1 MSSNETGLG
10 PTLRAW
16 RDRLTPGEAGLPA
29 GRSRRAAGLR
39 REELSELAG
48 ISVDYLVRLEQGR
61 AATPSPQ
68 VVSALARALRLTGNE
83 REHLYRLAGLEPPHD
98 GRISDHIPPG
108 VQRVLTQLGQAPV
121 GVFAADWRL
130 IWWNRGWTAL
140 IGDPSPAAPEDRN
153 LVRSRFPS
161 PADRGRLSPRLIISD
176 NAEATDAAVVA
187 DLRWASA
194 RYPDDPRLTGLIA
207 SRLEGNPRFA
217 EVWHS
222 GVVGRHTEDRKTV
235 RHPEIGDI
243 EVDCDVVSYG
253 GSDLKLV
260 IYSAVPG
267 SEDETKLALALV
279 NGAALSR

>member
-61 AATPSPQ
+61 AATPSAQ
-68 VVSALARALRLTGNE
+68 VVSSLARALRLTGDE
-83 REHLYRLAGLEPPHD
+83 RAHLYRLAGLEPPHD

-108 VQRVLTQLGQAPV
+108 VQRVLTQLGPAPA

-140 IGDPSPAAPEDRN
+140 IGDPSPVAPEDRN
-153 LVRSRFPS
+153 LVRSRFP
-161 PADRGRLSPRLIISD
+161 AGTDRGQLSSRPIISE
-176 NAEATDAAVVA
+176 NAAATDLAVVA

-194 RYPDDPRLTGLIA
+194 RYPDDPRLTGLIR
-207 SRLEGNPRFA
+207 SRLDGNPRFA
-217 EVWHS
+217 QVWHS
-222 GVVGRHTEDRKTV
+222 GAVGRHTEDRKIV
-235 RHPEIGDI
+235 RHPDIGDI
-243 EVDCDVVSYG
+243 TVDCDVVSYG
-253 GSDLKLV
+253 GTDLKIV

-267 SEDETKLALALV
+267 SEDESKLGLALV
-279 NGAALSR
+279 TGAAAPG